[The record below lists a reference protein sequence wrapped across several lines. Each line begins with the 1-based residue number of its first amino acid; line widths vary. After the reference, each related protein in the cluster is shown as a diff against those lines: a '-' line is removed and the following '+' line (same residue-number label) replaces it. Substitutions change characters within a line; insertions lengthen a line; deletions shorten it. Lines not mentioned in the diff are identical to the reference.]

1 MKKEIKKNIKLAI
14 NELNMNFSIPI
25 KVKNALYE
33 LEKSIK
39 LAKDIRDFDDIVISN
54 TEVELNINETFKI
67 NAYKMP
73 SGDITNLIYT
83 SLNENIA
90 TIDSDGLIKGIS
102 SGETIIVISSK
113 EDSNIKSLCKIKIID
128 NKNIYNFSIDN
139 NNIKKAVK
147 LNPLNN
153 IN

>member
-54 TEVELNINETFKI
+54 TEVELNINDTFKI
-67 NAYKMP
+67 NVYKIT
-73 SGDITNLIYT
+73 SEDI
-83 SLNENIA
+83 
-90 TIDSDGLIKGIS
+90 
-102 SGETIIVISSK
+102 
-113 EDSNIKSLCKIKIID
+113 
-128 NKNIYNFSIDN
+128 N
-139 NNIKKAVK
+139 N
-147 LNPLNN
+147 
-153 IN
+153 